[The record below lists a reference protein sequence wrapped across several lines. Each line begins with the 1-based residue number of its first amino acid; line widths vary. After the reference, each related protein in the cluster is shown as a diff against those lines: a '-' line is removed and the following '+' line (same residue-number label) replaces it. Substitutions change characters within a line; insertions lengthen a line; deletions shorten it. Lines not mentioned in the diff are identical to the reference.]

1 MRSVLSISV
10 PEERKKQI
18 MRRAKKAGMN
28 VSAYILYALDF
39 EENLISED
47 ELYESLKLAEKE
59 HAEGKTKVLGSLADL
74 M

>member
-1 MRSVLSISV
+1 
-10 PEERKKQI
+10 
-18 MRRAKKAGMN
+18 MN

-59 HAEGKTKVLGSLADL
+59 HTEGKTKVLGSLADL